1 MRRFPLLLLIV
12 TGAACGIVAVGFH
25 KLVDAMRSLLIE
37 RALHQPAPLRYAFII
52 IVPAVASFLIAL
64 IVRRYAPFASGAN
77 LARVRRAYEEDVTV
91 LDDRSILAT
100 LALTPVSLGAGAPLG
115 PEGPTVVIASGA
127 AMWIAR
133 IARAPKHVVRSMIP
147 VGTAA
152 GIAAIFNTPIT
163 GVVFAMEEVMGTAS
177 RDLLGGTIVAAVAA
191 AVVERLV
198 LGGTPILPVSPASW
212 SDLRE
217 LAGFAA
223 AGVLA
228 GLAGGLA
235 IVAISKL
242 RRAMAEAIPH
252 VAWRAALGGTIVGM
266 FGVFAPRI
274 LSVGYETTSLFL
286 HGGGTLRET
295 SIDFGAKI
303 AAFAT
308 ALSCGVIGGT
318 FAPSL
323 FIGAALGGSIGHAA
337 ARLLPFA
344 HVDPGAYALIGMGA
358 FFAAFLRCPV
368 AAVLIV
374 FETTGDYGL
383 VLPVMLAVAIATSL
397 SRRITPHSLTELQMH
412 EEGFRE
418 PVETNDPLAGLT
430 AADVM
435 SGGVVTV
442 RADLSMLDAARRVAG
457 TRHRAYPVVNEDGK
471 LLGLLPST
479 ALDVAGRSGTMEE
492 PIAAHVQPN
501 IVAANASDDILDLIR
516 RMAHAG
522 VDRVPVVDDD
532 GRVAGFITPTDLLR
546 KRFGFLS
553 GTSAS
558 PQG

>member
-1 MRRFPLLLLIV
+1 MRRFPLFLLIL

-25 KLVDAMRSLLIE
+25 KLVDAMRWVLIAA
-37 RALHQPAPLRYAFII
+37 ALHQHTPLRDALVIA
-52 IVPAVASFLIAL
+52 VPAVASFLIAL
-64 IVRRYAPFASGAN
+64 AIRHAAPFASGAN
-77 LARVRRAYEEDVTV
+77 LARVRRAYEEDVAV
-91 LDDRSILAT
+91 LDGRSILAT

-133 IARAPKHVVRSMIP
+133 IARAPKSIVRSMIP

-177 RDLLGGTIVAAVAA
+177 RDVLGGTIVAAVAA
-191 AVVERLV
+191 AVVERLM
-198 LGGTPILPVSPASW
+198 LGGRPILPVSPASW

-217 LAGFAA
+217 LIGFAA
-223 AGVLA
+223 AGVVA
-228 GLAGGLA
+228 GIAGGIS
-235 IVAISKL
+235 IVAIWKL
-242 RRAMAEAIPH
+242 RRVMAGIVPH
-252 VAWRAALGGTIVGM
+252 VAVRAAIGGAVVGGI
-266 FGVFAPRI
+266 GVFVPRI

-286 HGGGTLRET
+286 HGAGTLRET
-295 SIDFGAKI
+295 TLAFGGKI
-303 AAFAT
+303 AAFVA

-323 FIGAALGGSIGHAA
+323 FIGSALGGSIGRLAA
-337 ARLLPFA
+337 LAMPHA

-368 AAVLIV
+368 SAVLIV

-383 VLPVMLAVAIATSL
+383 VLPVMLAVAIATTI
-397 SRRITPHSLTELQMH
+397 SRRIEPHSLTELQMH

-418 PVETNDPLAGLT
+418 PVEANDPLAGLT

-435 SGGVVTV
+435 SAETITV
-442 RADLSMLDAARRVAG
+442 RADLSMLDAARRISG
-457 TRHRAYPVVNEDGK
+457 TRHRAYPVINEDGK
-471 LLGLLPST
+471 LLGVLPST
-479 ALDVAGRSGTMEE
+479 AIDVAARAGTMEE

-501 IVAANASDDILDLIR
+501 AIVANAADDMLDLIR
-516 RMAHAG
+516 RMAQSG
-522 VDRVPVVDDD
+522 IDRCPVVDDE
-532 GRVAGFITPTDLLR
+532 GRVAGFI
-546 KRFGFLS
+546 
-553 GTSAS
+553 S
-558 PQG
+558 PADIMRTRLKTYAA

>member
-1 MRRFPLLLLIV
+1 MRRFPLFLLIIA
-12 TGAACGIVAVGFH
+12 GAACGIVAVGFH
-25 KLVDAMRSLLIE
+25 KLVDTMRWLLIDA
-37 RALHQPAPLRYAFII
+37 ALRQPTPLRYALVIA
-52 IVPAVASFLIAL
+52 VPAVASFLIAL
-64 IVRRYAPFASGAN
+64 VIRRVAPFASGAN
-77 LARVRRAYEEDVTV
+77 LARVRRAYEEDVAV

-100 LALTPVSLGAGAPLG
+100 LLLTPVSLGAGAPLG

-133 IARAPKHVVRSMIP
+133 IARAPKRVVRSMIP

-191 AVVERLV
+191 AVVERLM
-198 LGGTPILPVSPASW
+198 LGGKPILPVAPASW
-212 SDLRE
+212 NDLRE
-217 LAGFAA
+217 LIGFAA
-223 AGVLA
+223 AGVVA
-228 GLAGGLA
+228 GIAGGTA
-235 IVAISKL
+235 IVAIWNL
-242 RRAMAEAIPH
+242 RRAMARIVPR
-252 VAWRAALGGTIVGM
+252 VPVRAAIGGIFVGII
-266 FGVFAPRI
+266 GVFVPRI
-274 LSVGYETTSLFL
+274 LSVGYESTALFL
-286 HGGGTLRET
+286 RGGARLHETTLAF
-295 SIDFGAKI
+295 FGKI
-303 AAFAT
+303 IAFVG

-323 FIGAALGGSIGHAA
+323 FIGAALGGSIG
-337 ARLLPFA
+337 RLATIALPHA

-368 AAVLIV
+368 SAVLIV

-397 SRRITPHSLTELQMH
+397 SRRITQHSLTELQMH

-418 PVETNDPLAGLT
+418 PVEANDPLAGLT

-435 SGGVVTV
+435 STEIITV
-442 RADLSMLDAARRVAG
+442 RADLSMLDAARRISG

-471 LLGLLPST
+471 LLGILPST
-479 ALDVAGRSGTMEE
+479 AIDVAARAGTMEE

-501 IVAANASDDILDLIR
+501 VIVAKTSDDMLEVVRQL
-516 RMAHAG
+516 AHAEL
-522 VDRVPVVDDD
+522 DRCPVIDDE
-532 GRVAGFITPTDLLR
+532 GRVAGFISLADILR
-546 KRFGFLS
+546 TRLRSYAKS
-553 GTSAS
+553 
-558 PQG
+558 

>member
-12 TGAACGIVAVGFH
+12 AGAACGIVAVGFH
-25 KLVDAMRSLLIE
+25 KLVETMGWLLIGA
-37 RALHQPAPLRYAFII
+37 ALQQDTPLRYALVIV
-52 IVPAVASFLIAL
+52 VPAVASFLIAL
-64 IVRRYAPFASGAN
+64 AVRRVAPFAPGAN
-77 LARVRRAYEEDVTV
+77 LARVRRAYEEDVAV
-91 LDDRSILAT
+91 LDDRSIAAT
-100 LALTPVSLGAGAPLG
+100 LVVTPISLGAGAPLG

-133 IARAPKHVVRSMIP
+133 IARAPKRVVRSMIP

-191 AVVERLV
+191 AVVERLM
-198 LGGTPILPVSPASW
+198 LGGKPILPVSPASW

-217 LAGFAA
+217 LIGFAA
-223 AGVLA
+223 AGVVAGITGGVAIRTIWRLRRVIA
-228 GLAGGLA
+228 GL
-235 IVAISKL
+235 VP
-242 RRAMAEAIPH
+242 RAPI
-252 VAWRAALGGTIVGM
+252 RAALGGTIVGAI
-266 FGVFAPRI
+266 GVFIPRV
-274 LSVGYETTSLFL
+274 LGVGYETTSLFL
-286 HGGGTLRET
+286 HGGAKLSET
-295 SIDFGAKI
+295 TVAFGGKI
-303 AAFAT
+303 AAFVA
-308 ALSCGVIGGT
+308 ALSCGMIGGT

-337 ARLLPFA
+337 ALVLPHA

-368 AAVLIV
+368 SAVLIV

-418 PVETNDPLAGLT
+418 PVEANDPLAGLT
-430 AADVM
+430 AAEVM
-435 SGGVVTV
+435 ASGIITV
-442 RADLSMLDAARRVAG
+442 RADFSMLDAARRISG
-457 TRHRAYPVVNEDGK
+457 SRHRAYPVINEDGK
-471 LLGLLPST
+471 LLGVLPST
-479 ALDVAGRSGTMEE
+479 AVDEAARSGTMEE

-501 IVAANASDDILDLIR
+501 PIVANASDDMLDLIR
-516 RMAHAG
+516 QMAHAA
-522 VDRVPVVDDD
+522 VDRCPVIDDA
-532 GRVAGFITPTDLLR
+532 GRVVGFISPADILR
-546 KRFGFLS
+546 RRF
-553 GTSAS
+553 SAAR
-558 PQG
+558 GDG

>member
-1 MRRFPLLLLIV
+1 MRRFPLLQLILV
-12 TGAACGIVAVGFH
+12 GAACGIVAVGFH
-25 KLVDAMRSLLIE
+25 KLVDAMRWVLISA
-37 RALHQPAPLRYAFII
+37 ALHQHTPLRYVLVIA
-52 IVPAVASFLIAL
+52 VPAAASFLIAL
-64 IVRRYAPFASGAN
+64 AIRRAAPFASGAN
-77 LARVRRAYEEDVTV
+77 LARVRRAYEEDVAV

-100 LALTPVSLGAGAPLG
+100 LALTPISLGAGAPLG

-133 IARAPKHVVRSMIP
+133 AARAPKAVVRSMIP

-191 AVVERLV
+191 AVVERLM
-198 LGGTPILPVSPASW
+198 LGGKPILPVSPASW

-217 LAGFAA
+217 LIGFAA
-223 AGVLA
+223 AGVVA
-228 GLAGGLA
+228 GIAGGVA
-235 IVAISKL
+235 IVSIWKL
-242 RRAMAEAIPH
+242 RKVMAKAVPH
-252 VAWRAALGGTIVGM
+252 VAIRAALGGAIVGSI
-266 FGVFAPRI
+266 GVFIPRI

-286 HGGGTLRET
+286 HGGATLREAT
-295 SIDFGAKI
+295 L
-303 AAFAT
+303 AFAGKIT
-308 ALSCGVIGGT
+308 TFVAALSCGMIGGT

-323 FIGAALGGSIGHAA
+323 FIGAALGGGIGHLAA
-337 ARLLPFA
+337 FALPHA

-368 AAVLIV
+368 SAVLIV

-418 PVETNDPLAGLT
+418 PVEANDPLAGLT

-435 SGGVVTV
+435 NPAVISV
-442 RADLSMLDAARRVAG
+442 RADLSMLDAARRISG

-471 LLGLLPST
+471 LLGFLPSN
-479 ALDVAGRSGTMEE
+479 AVELAARAGTMEE

-501 IVAANASDDILDLIR
+501 VIVANAGDDMLDLVR
-516 RMAHAG
+516 RLAHAG
-522 VDRVPVVDDD
+522 IERCPVTDDERRVV
-532 GRVAGFITPTDLLR
+532 GFISPADILR
-546 KRFGFLS
+546 RRF
-553 GTSAS
+553 TAARTT
-558 PQG
+558 

>member
-1 MRRFPLLLLIV
+1 VRRFPLLLLIV
-12 TGAACGIVAVGFH
+12 SGAACGIVAVGFH
-25 KLVDAMRSLLIE
+25 KLVDTMRWILIAA
-37 RALHQPAPLRYAFII
+37 ALHQHTPLRYVLVIA
-52 IVPAVASFLIAL
+52 VPAVASFLIAL
-64 IVRRYAPFASGAN
+64 VIRRVAPFASGAN
-77 LARVRRAYEEDVTV
+77 LARVRRAYEEDVAV

-100 LALTPVSLGAGAPLG
+100 LALTPISLGAGAPLG

-133 IARAPKHVVRSMIP
+133 IARAPKSIVRSMIP

-163 GVVFAMEEVMGTAS
+163 GVVFALEEVMGTAG

-191 AVVERLV
+191 AVVERLM
-198 LGGTPILPVSPASW
+198 LGGKPILPVSPASW
-212 SDLRE
+212 NDLRE
-217 LAGFAA
+217 LIGFAA
-223 AGVLA
+223 AGVVA
-228 GLAGGLA
+228 GIAGGMA
-235 IVAISKL
+235 IIAIWKL
-242 RRAMAEAIPH
+242 RRVMAGAVPR
-252 VAWRAALGGTIVGM
+252 VSFRAAIGGAIVGGI
-266 FGVFAPRI
+266 GVFFPRI

-286 HGGGTLRET
+286 HGGGTGRE
-295 SIDFGAKI
+295 S
-303 AAFAT
+303 AFAFVGKIVAFVA

-337 ARLLPFA
+337 ALVLPHA

-368 AAVLIV
+368 SAVLIV

-397 SRRITPHSLTELQMH
+397 SRRIAPHSLTELQMH

-418 PVETNDPLAGLT
+418 PVEANDPLAGLT

-435 SGGVVTV
+435 STAIVTV
-442 RADLSMLDAARRVAG
+442 RADLSMIDAARRISG
-457 TRHRAYPVVNEDGK
+457 THHRAYPVVNEDGK
-471 LLGLLPST
+471 PLGILPST
-479 ALDVAGRSGTMEE
+479 AIDVAARSGTMDE

-501 IVAANASDDILDLIR
+501 VIVANAADDMLDLIR
-516 RMAHAG
+516 RLAHAG
-522 VDRVPVVDDD
+522 IDRCPVTDDE
-532 GRVAGFITPTDLLR
+532 GRVVGFI
-546 KRFGFLS
+546 
-553 GTSAS
+553 S
-558 PQG
+558 PADIMRMRLKSYAPRSSDAM

>member
-1 MRRFPLLLLIV
+1 MRRFPLLQLILV
-12 TGAACGIVAVGFH
+12 GAACGIVAVGFH
-25 KLVDAMRSLLIE
+25 KLVDAMRWVLISA
-37 RALHQPAPLRYAFII
+37 ALHQHTPLRYVLVIA
-52 IVPAVASFLIAL
+52 VPAAASFLIAL
-64 IVRRYAPFASGAN
+64 AIRRAAPFASGAN
-77 LARVRRAYEEDVTV
+77 LARVRRAYEEDVAV

-100 LALTPVSLGAGAPLG
+100 LALTPISLGAGAPLG

-133 IARAPKHVVRSMIP
+133 AARAPKAVVRSMIP

-191 AVVERLV
+191 AVVERLM
-198 LGGTPILPVSPASW
+198 LGGKPILPVSPASW

-217 LAGFAA
+217 LIGFAA
-223 AGVLA
+223 AGVVA
-228 GLAGGLA
+228 GIAGGVA
-235 IVAISKL
+235 IVSIWKL
-242 RRAMAEAIPH
+242 RKVMAKAVPH
-252 VAWRAALGGTIVGM
+252 VAIRAALGGAIVGSI
-266 FGVFAPRI
+266 GVFIPRI

-286 HGGGTLRET
+286 HGGATLRET
-295 SIDFGAKI
+295 TV
-303 AAFAT
+303 AFAGKIT
-308 ALSCGVIGGT
+308 AFVAALSCGMIGGT

-323 FIGAALGGSIGHAA
+323 FIGAALGGGIGHLAA
-337 ARLLPFA
+337 FALPHA

-368 AAVLIV
+368 SAVLIV

-383 VLPVMLAVAIATSL
+383 VLPVMLAVAIASSL

-418 PVETNDPLAGLT
+418 PVEANDPLAGLT

-435 SGGVVTV
+435 NPAVISV
-442 RADLSMLDAARRVAG
+442 RADLSMLDAARRISG

-471 LLGLLPST
+471 LLGFLPSN
-479 ALDVAGRSGTMEE
+479 AVELAARAGTMEE

-501 IVAANASDDILDLIR
+501 VIIANAGDDMLDLVR
-516 RMAHAG
+516 RLAHAG
-522 VDRVPVVDDD
+522 IERCPVTDDE
-532 GRVAGFITPTDLLR
+532 GRVVGFISPADILR
-546 KRFGFLS
+546 RRF
-553 GTSAS
+553 TAS
-558 PQG
+558 RTT

>member
-1 MRRFPLLLLIV
+1 MRRFPLFLLVV

-25 KLVDAMRSLLIE
+25 KLVDLMRWVLIDA
-37 RALHQPAPLRYAFII
+37 ALHQHTPLRYLLVIA
-52 IVPAVASFLIAL
+52 VPAVVSFLIAL
-64 IVRRYAPFASGAN
+64 VIRRVAPFSAGAN
-77 LARVRRAYEEDVTV
+77 LARVRRAYEEDAAV

-133 IARAPKHVVRSMIP
+133 AARAPKNVVRSMIP

-177 RDLLGGTIVAAVAA
+177 RELLGGTIVAAVAA
-191 AVVERLV
+191 AVVERLM
-198 LGGTPILPVSPASW
+198 LGGKPILPVSPASW

-217 LAGFAA
+217 LIGFAA
-223 AGVLA
+223 AGVVA
-228 GLAGGLA
+228 GIAGGVA
-235 IVAISKL
+235 IVAIWKL
-242 RRAMAEAIPH
+242 RRVMAELIPSLPI
-252 VAWRAALGGTIVGM
+252 RATLGGAMVGSI
-266 FGVFAPRI
+266 GAFAPRI

-286 HGGGTLRET
+286 HGGATLRET
-295 SIDFGAKI
+295 TIAFGGKI
-303 AAFAT
+303 TAFVA

-323 FIGAALGGSIGHAA
+323 FIGSALGGSIGHLAA
-337 ARLLPFA
+337 LALPHA
-344 HVDPGAYALIGMGA
+344 HIDTGAYALIGMGA
-358 FFAAFLRCPV
+358 FFAAFLRCPIS
-368 AAVLIV
+368 AVLIV

-397 SRRITPHSLTELQMH
+397 SRHITPHSLTELQMH

-418 PVETNDPLAGLT
+418 PVEANDPLAGLT

-435 SGGVVTV
+435 SSAIITV
-442 RADLSMLDAARRVAG
+442 RADLSMLDAARRISG

-471 LLGLLPST
+471 LLGVLP
-479 ALDVAGRSGTMEE
+479 ANAVDLAAQNGTMEE

-501 IVAANASDDILDLIR
+501 VIVANAGDDILDLIR
-516 RMAHAG
+516 RMAHVA
-522 VDRVPVVDDD
+522 VDRCPVIDDE
-532 GRVAGFITPTDLLR
+532 GRVAGFISPADILR
-546 KRFGFLS
+546 RRLHS
-553 GTSAS
+553 YAPRSS
-558 PQG
+558 E

>member
-1 MRRFPLLLLIV
+1 MRRFPLFLLIV
-12 TGAACGIVAVGFH
+12 AGAACGIVAVGFH
-25 KLVDAMRSLLIE
+25 KLVDLMRWVLIDA
-37 RALHQPAPLRYAFII
+37 ALHQHTPLRYVLVIA
-52 IVPAVASFLIAL
+52 VPAVASFLIAL
-64 IVRRYAPFASGAN
+64 VIRRVAPFSSGAN
-77 LARVRRAYEEDVTV
+77 LARVRRAYDEDASV

-133 IARAPKHVVRSMIP
+133 AARAPKNVVRSMIP

-191 AVVERLV
+191 AVVERLM
-198 LGGTPILPVSPASW
+198 LGGKPILPVSPASW

-217 LAGFAA
+217 LIGFAA
-223 AGVLA
+223 AGVVA
-228 GLAGGLA
+228 GIAGGVA
-235 IVAISKL
+235 IVTIWKL
-242 RRAMAEAIPH
+242 RRVMAEMIPSLA
-252 VAWRAALGGTIVGM
+252 VRATLGGAMVGLI
-266 FGVFAPRI
+266 GVFVPRI

-286 HGGGTLRET
+286 HGGSTLRET
-295 SIDFGAKI
+295 TMAFGGKI
-303 AAFAT
+303 TAFVA

-323 FIGAALGGSIGHAA
+323 FIGSALGGSIGHLAA
-337 ARLLPFA
+337 LALPHA
-344 HVDPGAYALIGMGA
+344 HIDTGAYALIGMGA
-358 FFAAFLRCPV
+358 FFAAFLRCPIS
-368 AAVLIV
+368 AVLIV

-397 SRRITPHSLTELQMH
+397 SRHITPHSLTELQMH

-418 PVETNDPLAGLT
+418 PVEANDPLAGLT
-430 AADVM
+430 AAEVM
-435 SGGVVTV
+435 SSAIITV
-442 RADLSMLDAARRVAG
+442 RADLSMLDAARRISG

-471 LLGLLPST
+471 LLGVLQST
-479 ALDVAGRSGTMEE
+479 AVDLAAQSGTMEE

-501 IVAANASDDILDLIR
+501 VIVANASDDILDLIR
-516 RMAHAG
+516 RMAHAA
-522 VDRVPVVDDD
+522 VDRCPVIDDE
-532 GRVAGFITPTDLLR
+532 GRVAGFISPADILR
-546 KRFGFLS
+546 RRLHS
-553 GTSAS
+553 YA
-558 PQG
+558 PQ